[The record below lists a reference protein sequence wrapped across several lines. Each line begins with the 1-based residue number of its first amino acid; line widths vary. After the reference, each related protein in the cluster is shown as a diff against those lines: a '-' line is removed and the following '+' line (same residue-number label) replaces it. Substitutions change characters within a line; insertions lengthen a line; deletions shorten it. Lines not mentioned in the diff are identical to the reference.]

1 MTRLLKLAALA
12 VAVYAVATKDGRE
25 RLKRAWEAY
34 SKEVAS
40 GSRPIEAVGTA
51 VAAFVGLADD
61 GPSNFLQN
69 DRWASRAY
77 DPLTTSPC
85 IIPALSVY
93 AVMDERAPRPTIRS
107 ETPSRRSSAART
119 PSTSSRRCQATS
131 RSSPSY
137 LRIEEREREA
147 GGLS

>member
-25 RLKRAWEAY
+25 RLLALGEAY

-61 GPSNFLQN
+61 GPSNF
-69 DRWASRAY
+69 
-77 DPLTTSPC
+77 P
-85 IIPALSVY
+85 
-93 AVMDERAPRPTIRS
+93 
-107 ETPSRRSSAART
+107 
-119 PSTSSRRCQATS
+119 
-131 RSSPSY
+131 
-137 LRIEEREREA
+137 
-147 GGLS
+147 